1 MIHQRV
7 YHVATVA
14 LFVATGLSLASEG
27 CKQEDAPKAPQAGGT
42 TFTSAPPALP
52 SQPLGSAIN
61 PTVTPPV
68 GAKCTSATACNPAQ
82 QDLLITRANGQ
93 LVGVAGQP
101 VNWVFYGRD
110 LSSLN
115 TTQIAPELQGSD
127 RRVAVV
133 LSGLP
138 HGAQLSP
145 MLNGTAVFT
154 QESIIWTPSAA
165 GSGTLQIELRD
176 YDRCMITEPSPAAA
190 CNVLSHTTYDLPT
203 TVPWQ
208 IVQGPPPKAA
218 AVNVNPEQPGQLLG
232 SVIGAFIGSL
242 FDKTKSGAPSG
253 GATFSYS
260 NRSQVYPDC
269 KTNGGSGYGCNWTC
283 GSLWCS
289 KDNQNLSDSSICTVT
304 KDGGPSC

>member
-7 YHVATVA
+7 YHVATLA
-14 LFVATGLSLASEG
+14 LFVATGLSFASLG
-27 CKQEDAPKAPQAGGT
+27 CKQEDAPKPPAVSGT
-42 TFTSAPPALP
+42 SFSSAPPGPQNPPTA
-52 SQPLGSAIN
+52 SAIN
-61 PTVTPPV
+61 PITAPV
-68 GAKCTSATACNPAQ
+68 GASCTSATACNPAQ
-82 QDLLITRANGQ
+82 QDLLMTRANSQ

-115 TTQIAPELQGSD
+115 STQIAPGLQGSD

-138 HGAQLSP
+138 QGAQLSP
-145 MLNGTAVFT
+145 VLNGTAVFT
-154 QESIIWTPSAA
+154 QESIIWTPSVAA
-165 GSGTLQIELRD
+165 SGTLQIELRD
-176 YDRCMITEPSPAAA
+176 YDRCMITETSPATA
-190 CNVLSHTTYDLPT
+190 CNVMSHTTYDLPT

-208 IVQGPPPKAA
+208 IVQGPPPKAT
-218 AVNVNPEQPGQLLG
+218 AVNVNPEQAGQTLG

-242 FDKTKSGAPSG
+242 FDKNKSPAPSG
-253 GATFSYS
+253 VATFSYS

-289 KDNQNLSDSSICTVT
+289 KDNQNLSDASICTVT
-304 KDGGPSC
+304 KEGGPSC